1 MDKLKKFID
10 TNRDAFD
17 DEKLPE
23 GHFGRFEKKLP
34 VSQRNKKIRLYS
46 WCAVLAAAS
55 VMLLLFLKLPGDTII
70 RKAQQQPMAYEQTP
84 LKVTGD
90 TLKDNKKEADNKQ
103 PKQHSP
109 IDKDRDEIKELCL
122 YYNMQM
128 NQVLSQMQV
137 LYKKEQTPGAS
148 DLLKESKRILTD
160 NFMFEE
166 TVLPTL
172 PSSNIGLYAMTQHYN
187 TSLESLSIMLRQME
201 SMANKE
207 IDQ

>member
-10 TNRDAFD
+10 TNRDAFE

-23 GHFGRFEKKLP
+23 GHFERFEKKLP
-34 VSQRNKKIRLYS
+34 LSQRNKKIRLYS
-46 WCAVLAAAS
+46 LCATIAAAS
-55 VMLLLFLKLPGDTII
+55 VILLFFLKVPGDTII
-70 RKAQQQPMAYEQTP
+70 RKAQQPTAYEQTP

-90 TLKDNKKEADNKQ
+90 TLQ
-103 PKQHSP
+103 QHPP
-109 IDKDRDEIKELCL
+109 INKDRDEIKELCL

-128 NQVLSQMQV
+128 NQVLSQMQAI
-137 LYKKEQTPGAS
+137 YKKEQTPGAS

-201 SMANKE
+201 SMTNKE
-207 IDQ
+207 INQ

>member
-23 GHFGRFEKKLP
+23 GHFERFEKKLP
-34 VSQRNKKIRLYS
+34 LSQPNKKIRLYR
-46 WCAVLAAAS
+46 WCTAIAAVAAT
-55 VMLLLFLKLPGDTII
+55 VMLLFTL
-70 RKAQQQPMAYEQTP
+70 QQHPPVNE
-84 LKVTGD
+84 GE
-90 TLKDNKKEADNKQ
+90 N
-103 PKQHSP
+103 
-109 IDKDRDEIKELCL
+109 RDEIKELCL

-128 NQVLSQMQV
+128 NQVLSQMQAI
-137 LYKKEQTPGAS
+137 YKKEQTPGAS

-201 SMANKE
+201 SMTNKE
-207 IDQ
+207 INQ